1 MTNTHGNQLAK
12 SYSGKYHPDLVL
24 AFQILILFFAGM
36 SAVVL
41 HARFRSPIGLPGH
54 HGLEFMALTALF
66 ALRFKFKLRG
76 IFFALGA
83 GSALFIPFVGFTD
96 PFAEIMFMLPSLV
109 LCLLMDAFRYAE
121 RFKSVALIAFGGF
134 AYMCIPLIRLLI
146 HAGTGFPY
154 KSLLINPFYTTA
166 MHFVFGAIG
175 TVAGYYIYR
184 GLKSL

>member
-1 MTNTHGNQLAK
+1 MHGNQLAK

-54 HGLEFMALTALF
+54 HGLEFMALTTLMAM
-66 ALRFKFKLRG
+66 RFKFRLRG
-76 IFFALGA
+76 VFFALGA
-83 GSALFIPFVGFTD
+83 GSALFIPFLGFTD
-96 PFAEIMFMLPSLV
+96 PFAEIAFMLPSLV
-109 LCLLMDAFRYAE
+109 LCLLMDAFHFAG

-134 AYMCIPLIRLLI
+134 AYMCIPLLRILI
-146 HAGTGFPY
+146 HATTGFPY
-154 KSLLINPFYTTA
+154 KSLLINPFYVIA
-166 MHFVFGAIG
+166 MYFAFG
-175 TVAGYYIYR
+175 VAGTILGYYTYR